1 MQTIT
6 PHYATATPAF
16 DGHHA
21 LVLRTRLDPLLR
33 RVLHGLGARV
43 EPLEWRGFIGP
54 AVDRIGGPAAH
65 NAPDHL
71 DADGA
76 EALIELLQ
84 RMESRGGAP
93 RWVHHML
100 NSYRAGALLERDGT
114 LELGD
119 STTPSWLLGEVLR
132 LPGRQRVA

>member
-1 MQTIT
+1 MQTTT
-6 PHYATATPAF
+6 PHDAPATPAPG
-16 DGHHA
+16 GHHA

-43 EPLEWRGFIGP
+43 EPFEWRGIIGP
-54 AVDRIGGPAAH
+54 AVDRVGGPTMH
-65 NAPDHL
+65 DAPDYL

-93 RWVHHML
+93 RWVHQML
-100 NSYRAGALLERDGT
+100 SSHRAGALLERDGT

-119 STTPSWLLGEVLR
+119 AGTASWLLGELLR
-132 LPGRQRVA
+132 LPGRQRMA